1 MVNRTLSCSTAV
13 IHGAPRWTMITYE
26 DIIKL
31 NFKIRKDELFISW
44 NKWKYI
50 ALGYFG
56 NVKQG
61 MLCCLKIIL
70 IPNNSSLDSFTIFII
85 KRTPIWFKETEVLI
99 KMQFISSC
107 RTVSTHLS
115 RKSLEDDIIR
125 RLSINEIHTEFSIL
139 TAIFSPLYYR
149 LY

>member
-13 IHGAPRWTMITYE
+13 SHGTTRWTLITYE

-31 NFKIRKDELFISW
+31 NLKIRKDELFISW

-85 KRTPIWFKETEVLI
+85 KRTPIWFKETKTI
-99 KMQFISSC
+99 DK
-107 RTVSTHLS
+107 
-115 RKSLEDDIIR
+115 
-125 RLSINEIHTEFSIL
+125 
-139 TAIFSPLYYR
+139 TAIYLKLQKCWRLFVTKTIWRRYNIEGWSPKKFLPNF
-149 LY
+149 LCQPLFFNFL